1 MGSMNILIKNLK
13 SSNKN
18 GCGFMHIWQRDITSI
33 DVGLLKKS
41 PCKPV
46 LHGPNGT
53 STASCRLKFA
63 TAALHDY

>member
-1 MGSMNILIKNLK
+1 MDADL
-13 SSNKN
+13 
-18 GCGFMHIWQRDITSI
+18 HIWQRDITSI